1 MASGLVARSAESA
14 AVRDFLAR
22 ALSEPAILV
31 VEGEAGIGK
40 STILSDATQAASAR
54 GFRVLSASGAPAE
67 VSYAYAAVADLL
79 AFVDGPVLAELPE
92 AQRGALEHVLLGGSD
107 GPAGNERMVAAA
119 FLAVIRSLS
128 SDTPILLCI
137 DDIQWLDASSR
148 SVIGFVARRLA
159 GCTGL
164 IVAVRTGAA
173 DVVDTM
179 WLSPARPDSLARL
192 RISPLSLGGI
202 HALVP
207 ACLGRTLPRPVI
219 TRIYEVSGGNPFFAL
234 ELARF
239 IAEDPARA
247 AGGLPDTLTALVHDH
262 IGDFDE
268 EVGAV
273 LLAAACAAS
282 PTVQRV
288 GLAAGVTPARVVE
301 VVESGQAGGVAE
313 IDGDRVRFRHPLFAS
328 GVYSSA
334 GPAPRRA
341 IHRRLA
347 GIVEEPELTARHLA
361 LAATTGDPDTLA
373 ALDAGIEATV
383 ARGAPA
389 AAAEL
394 LELAIKL
401 GDDTPLRRM
410 RVAEQHFRSGAVAPA
425 RAHLQSTLDAL
436 PEPSGLRCMALIALA
451 AVTGYDKSLSTAAD
465 LLTQAVDQAA
475 DIPVLQLRAR
485 LLLVPIVALTRNLK
499 ESVDL
504 ARITVAQAKQLGI
517 PALHSEALTTQ
528 AIVRFMYGLGV
539 DEVALELARDLE
551 DPSSG
556 AAVGYHAS
564 AAAPVIRSWTGDLD
578 QAQKQI
584 GAVQQLVLATG
595 TEIDIL
601 WVADHATMNE
611 LWLGRYTEARAI
623 ADETVRRAEQM
634 GAKMVLVFAWAR
646 QAAVAAHTGC
656 VNDARSAANSA
667 IDMARAVGDVMNAA
681 SATATLG
688 FLEVSLGDFA
698 AAATVLEPLLAAFD
712 PDHDTEITIGGYLPD
727 AIEALTALGRLDEA
741 EPLIAALERNGVR
754 HDRPW
759 MLAVGARGRAHL
771 LAARGELEAAE
782 QAAGDALTHH
792 ERLPMPFELAR
803 TQLLLGQVQRRR
815 RRKQLAAENLSAAL
829 ETFERLGSPLWVRRA
844 RVELERMTAPASGAG
859 LTAAER
865 RVADLAAAGLT
876 NKQIAAELFI
886 AAKTVE
892 MTLSNVYRKLGIR
905 SRAGL
910 YAALNPE

>member
-1 MASGLVARSAESA
+1 MVARNSESA
-14 AVRDFLAR
+14 AVRDFLER
-22 ALSEPAILV
+22 ALGEPTILV

-92 AQRGALEHVLLGGSD
+92 AQRAALEHVLLGGSD
-107 GPAGNERMVAAA
+107 GPAGNERMVASA
-119 FLAVIRSLS
+119 FLAVIRRLS
-128 SDTPILLCI
+128 SDRPVLLCI
-137 DDIQWLDASSR
+137 DDTQWLDASSR
-148 SVIGFVARRLA
+148 AVIGFAARRLT

-164 IVAVRTGAA
+164 IVAVRTGVA
-173 DVVDTM
+173 DSVDM
-179 WLSPARPDSLARL
+179 SWLSASRPDMITHLPVA
-192 RISPLSLGGI
+192 PLPLGGV
-202 HALVP
+202 HALVS
-207 ACLGRTLPRPVI
+207 ARLGHALPRPVI
-219 TRIYEVSGGNPFFAL
+219 TRIYEISGGNPFFAL

-247 AGGLPDTLTALVHDH
+247 AGGLPDTLAALVHDH
-262 IGDFDE
+262 IADLDE

-288 GLAAGVTPARVVE
+288 GKAVGITPERVVE

-313 IDGDRVRFRHPLFAS
+313 VDGDRVRFRHPLFAS

-334 GPAPRRA
+334 GPAARRV

-361 LAATTGDPDTLA
+361 LAATTSDPDTLA
-373 ALDAGIEATV
+373 ALDAGVEATV

-389 AAAEL
+389 VAAEL

-410 RVAEQHFRSGAVAPA
+410 RAAEQHFRSGAVAPA

-451 AVTGYDKSLSTAAD
+451 AVTGYDSSLSTAAD

-475 DIPVLQLRAR
+475 DNPVLQLRAR

-499 ESVDL
+499 ESVGQ
-504 ARITVAQAKQLGI
+504 ARITVAQAEQLGI
-517 PALHSEALTTQ
+517 PALHSQALTTQ
-528 AIVRFMYGLGV
+528 AIVRFMHGLGV
-539 DEVALELARDLE
+539 DEAALELARDLE
-551 DPSSG
+551 DPASS

-578 QAQKQI
+578 EAQKQI
-584 GAVQQLVLATG
+584 GAVQQRVLATG

-656 VNDARSAANSA
+656 VNDARSAAHSA

-698 AAATVLEPLLAAFD
+698 AAVTVLEPLLAAFD

-727 AIEALTALGRLDEA
+727 AIEALTALGRLDQA
-741 EPLIAALERNGVR
+741 EPLVAALECNGVR

-782 QAAGDALTHH
+782 KAAEDALAHH
-792 ERLPMPFELAR
+792 DRLPMPFELAR
-803 TQLLLGQVQRRR
+803 SQLVLGALQRRR
-815 RRKQLAAENLSAAL
+815 RRKQAAEATLREAL
-829 ETFERLGSPLWVRRA
+829 DTFERIGAPLWADRTRA
-844 RVELERMTAPASGAG
+844 EVARLAGPVGAGAG

-865 RVADLAAAGLT
+865 RVAELAAVGLS

-892 MTLSNVYRKLGIR
+892 MNLSSVYRKLGIR

-910 YAALNPE
+910 SAALSPG